1 MDGRRG
7 WRMFFFAFAVSC
19 LAGLSLRLYFNPAR
33 IKDWVSSSLRKQSS
47 LSVTLDFDEAH
58 LRLSRGAL
66 PQFAIELRGLRI
78 APAPECR
85 QQPSVEI
92 AELRLPLSFFALIE
106 GRLAIGVVSAENVRL
121 DIDGWKT
128 RCTAQQGAL
137 PNPTSP
143 NLTSP
148 NLTSPNLTS
157 SGRAPAAAASTAP
170 APGHQPPSEKPS
182 SEKPIPWWTQAQL
195 DGVKRTIEGFEFAK
209 VELQFENKTKR
220 IYLESLT
227 VGGGDDP
234 ISIRL
239 EGDVRIPPELTY
251 GEKLPPLEIS
261 ATARPT
267 QAEVDITAALSEG
280 NMRLKGLFA
289 PRADGALEFAGHAT
303 ANDVPLSTLVPLF
316 TKAGVVQGKF
326 HPRFLWL
333 DCEALIQGR
342 FQGLMTDNP
351 LELRNCEINGQSGR
365 LTLEQAKRHP
375 SGKWDPFAIKIARV
389 NLEKLMETFAWQ
401 GPSGV
406 MSRFGEL
413 TGRLSVEN
421 ADVAE
426 FDGVIEN
433 AQLFFIN
440 HNMQALQN
448 LPKMKTKLALEKG
461 RLRGSLDDIDV
472 EDGEFKGKL
481 EIAME
486 RHASHGKVKLVID
499 SLRLNPEVQR
509 VMVGGNWASIKG
521 RAEGELEKGRLASM
535 DGQLAV
541 TGLQGSE
548 YRFEQAQIQ
557 TQLADSRFQLKI
569 RSERVDLRRDSSL
582 FQALRPV
589 FFGHEFA
596 QDWIRVEQPQILA
609 HFPEEGGFSWDHATG
624 VLEDGRIQVTSEGH
638 FSRARDIVGWVGV
651 DYPAIKKLKWLIGG
665 TLDEPVLKDQSKAL
679 ADLRRSAELGKIEK
693 IDASVLGLQERKPAK
708 DSNQ

>member
-1 MDGRRG
+1 
-7 WRMFFFAFAVSC
+7 MFFFAFAISC

-33 IKDWVSSSLRKQSS
+33 IKEWVNSSLRKQSS
-47 LSVTLDFDEAH
+47 LSVALDFDEAH

-66 PQFAIELRGLRI
+66 PQFAIELRGLRV

-92 AELRLPLSFFALIE
+92 AELRLPLSLLALIE
-106 GRLAIGVVSAENVRL
+106 GRFAIGVVSAENVRL

-128 RCTAQQGAL
+128 RCSPQQNAS
-137 PNPTSP
+137 SP
-143 NLTSP
+143 P
-148 NLTSPNLTS
+148 APAA
-157 SGRAPAAAASTAP
+157 RAPAAASPLPPTPVSPATA
-170 APGHQPPSEKPS
+170 EKAA
-182 SEKPIPWWTQAQL
+182 PWWTQAQL

-209 VELQFENKTKR
+209 VELQFENKTKKV
-220 IYLESLT
+220 YLESLN
-227 VGGGDDP
+227 VGSGDNP
-234 ISIRL
+234 ASIRL
-239 EGDVRIPPELTY
+239 EGDLRIPPELTY
-251 GEKLPPLEIS
+251 GEKLPPLEIN
-261 ATARPT
+261 AIARPT

-280 NMRLKGLFA
+280 NLRLKGLFA

-303 ANDVPLSTLVPLF
+303 ASDVPLSTLVPLF
-316 TKAGVVQGKF
+316 TKAGVVQGEF

-342 FQGLMTDNP
+342 FQGLLTDNP

-365 LTLEQAKRHP
+365 LSLEQAKRHP

-448 LPKMKTKLALEKG
+448 LPKIKTKLSLENG
-461 RLRGSLDDIDV
+461 RLRGALNEIEV

-486 RHASHGKVKLVID
+486 RHASHGTVKAIID
-499 SLRLNPEVQR
+499 SLRLNSEVQR
-509 VMVGGNWASIKG
+509 VMVGGNWAAING
-521 RAEGELEKGRLASM
+521 RADGQLEKGRLLSM
-535 DGQLAV
+535 NGQLSV

-548 YRFEQAQIQ
+548 YRFEKAQIQ
-557 TQLADSRFQLKI
+557 TELADSRFQLKI
-569 RSERVDLRRDSSL
+569 RSDRVDLRRDSPL
-582 FQALRPV
+582 FQALSPV
-589 FFGHEFA
+589 FFGHEFVGA
-596 QDWIRVEQPQILA
+596 DSERDWIRVGQPQILA
-609 HFPEEGGFSWDHATG
+609 HFPQEGGFSWDHATG
-624 VLEDGRIQVTSEGH
+624 VLEDGRIHITSEGN
-638 FSRARDIVGWVGV
+638 FSRAREIVGWVGV

-679 ADLRRSAELGKIEK
+679 VELRKSLELGKIEK

-708 DSNQ
+708 AANQ